1 MLTMKKMEK
10 ETGLTS
16 YTLRYYEKEEII
28 IPKRLGNDRRAY
40 TEADVKWILFVK
52 QLRELNIT
60 IDEIRQYALLIRQ
73 GEETIESRI
82 QFLETHNDRI
92 KMQIKA
98 LNEAEKLFT
107 RQVQQLKKDQKKYK
121 KTIKEK

>member
-40 TEADVKWILFVK
+40 TEADVEWILFVK

-82 QFLETHNDRI
+82 QFLEMHNDRI

>member
-28 IPKRLGNDRRAY
+28 IPKRLGNDRRSY
-40 TEADVKWILFVK
+40 TEADVEWILFVK

-82 QFLETHNDRI
+82 QFLEMHNDRI

-121 KTIKEK
+121 KAAKEK